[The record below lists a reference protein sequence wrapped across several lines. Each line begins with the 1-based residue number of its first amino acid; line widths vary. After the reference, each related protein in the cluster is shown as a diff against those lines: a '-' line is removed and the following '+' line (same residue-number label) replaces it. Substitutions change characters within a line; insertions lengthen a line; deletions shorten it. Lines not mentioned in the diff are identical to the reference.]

1 MLKPKPYLLLNCLL
15 GRNIGSWKIP
25 ASHSLYIH
33 YVYIGCSYKRK
44 SISQNLREQLQLHPK
59 AQIED
64 SSNSKWISKTL
75 CFLTFCQGVLLHI
88 LLKRNR
94 KPSASRTLGC
104 HLAPLRWANLG
115 GTFQYLYL
123 LPIGKTLTLVLT
135 IFHLWLTCN
144 FLLFFLPG
152 LYYSPPVIS
161 LKCPEKNCFLLYCL
175 STPALSSM
183 SGFPLIF
190 KFPSHLEMTLTPKP
204 YHFSHSNQVFVSTT
218 SCNLADF
225 PYLDVIMQ
233 PHTKWKII
241 TSSISICLYTHSSS
255 RPPEISTYNLKMFT
269 KNNFV
274 FISLP

>member
-1 MLKPKPYLLLNCLL
+1 MLKPKPYLLLNCFL
-15 GRNIGSWKIP
+15 GRNIGSWKIS

-44 SISQNLREQLQLHPK
+44 STSQKLREQLQLYPR

-75 CFLTFCQGVLLHI
+75 CFVTFCQGVLLHI

-161 LKCPEKNCFLLYCL
+161 LKCPEKKLFSSVLLINSC
-175 STPALSSM
+175 
-183 SGFPLIF
+183 F
-190 KFPSHLEMTLTPKP
+190 KFHVWLPTD
-204 YHFSHSNQVFVSTT
+204 FQVPISPWND
-218 SCNLADF
+218 SYSEAISLL
-225 PYLDVIMQ
+225 PLQ
-233 PHTKWKII
+233 
-241 TSSISICLYTHSSS
+241 SSIC
-255 RPPEISTYNLKMFT
+255 F
-269 KNNFV
+269 NNFLQLSWLSLSRCNHATTYKVENHHQLHLHLSVHSLV
-274 FISLP
+274 FKTTRDFYLPS